1 MDKILNGLSGDNTM
15 GLNWSGLLQ
24 QISRAKQNEDTR
36 IYSPD
41 ELAELNRVIAKT
53 GAYSALSD
61 NAKAQLENTYTPEQK
76 QLRAWSNA
84 KQAADRESSSFAGG
98 VASLLTGGISDVFQG
113 KSPGAGLGSFS
124 PFINIF
130 NPGLVS
136 GYGVIDNLK
145 EGDWAKA
152 INYAVDPVT
161 EPGIDWLATSSG
173 KQLEKLV
180 PGVTQLGPTL
190 GAFIGTAIAP
200 GYGTLAGYELGNKIK
215 GGSALE
221 GLIGG
226 GTIGATY
233 GLSSLLAPYV
243 SPYIS
248 GISATVGNALDDVV
262 GGTLAGNLGEKAT
275 SWAGNALINNLI
287 KKGVNTGANALLGA
301 LTPSVANELSGLLT
315 GSTDTTAT
323 DTTTGGLLSSS
334 KTNLLSTPEVAAT
347 LPVTKTTTGLTP
359 IDWVSELKKLS
370 MPLDIKK
377 KKDEEDEGYMDYKFR
392 PKDYLVNY
400 LGG

>member
-1 MDKILNGLSGDNTM
+1 MNLLDSGYLDIDKLKQ
-15 GLNWSGLLQ
+15 LLG
-24 QISRAKQNEDTR
+24 ISEPQDTR
-36 IYSPD
+36 TYSAD
-41 ELAELNRVIAKT
+41 ELAELNKVIAAT
-53 GAYSALSD
+53 GNYSALSD
-61 NAKAQLENTYTPEQK
+61 NVKAQLEGTYTDEQK
-76 QLRAWSNA
+76 ALRDWSNA
-84 KQAADRESSSFAGG
+84 KQAADKESLSFHGG
-98 VASLLTGGISDVFQG
+98 IASLLTGGISDVLQG

-124 PFINIF
+124 PFVNIF

-145 EGDWAKA
+145 EGNWAKA
-152 INYAVDPVT
+152 LNYAVDPVT

-190 GAFIGTAIAP
+190 GALIGTVAGAP
-200 GYGTLAGYELGNKIK
+200 GWGTLAGAELGNKIK
-215 GGSALE
+215 GGSAQD
-221 GLIGG
+221 GLILG

-233 GLSSLLAPYV
+233 GLSSLLAPYI

-287 KKGVNTGANALLGA
+287 KKGVNTGTNALLGA
-301 LTPSVANELSGLLT
+301 LTPSVASGGLGLLT
-315 GSTDTTAT
+315 GSTGTDTAT
-323 DTTTGGLLSSS
+323 TDTGTTTNGLLSSS
-334 KTNLLSTPEVAAT
+334 KTDLLSTPEVAT
-347 LPVTKTTTGLTP
+347 SLPVAKTTTSLTP
-359 IDWVSELKKLS
+359 IDWTSQLKKLS
-370 MPLDIKK
+370 MPIEIKK
-377 KKDEEDEGYMDYKFR
+377 KKDEDDEDYMSYTFR

-400 LGG
+400 L